1 MRRGVASAHTRA
13 MSERPSS
20 PIRSVAA
27 AVAGGRTSAVAM
39 AAEALDRI
47 ERLDPALNAVVGLRA
62 EGAYREAAAIDAA
75 IARGDPVGP
84 LAGVPVLVK
93 DLEDV
98 AGQRTTQGS
107 LLFADVE
114 PASEDSVIPARLRA
128 AGAVIVGKTNLSEFA
143 TEGFTDNLLFGATGN
158 PWSIAHSAGGS
169 SGGSAAAVAAGM
181 VPIATATDGGGS
193 IRIPASFCGLVG
205 LKPTHGVI
213 GRYPPHDWIDFSTFG
228 PFATSVADLR
238 LLLSVEAGPVSG
250 DPSARPVG
258 WTIERVPPPSHLY
271 AAPRTSDFGPLPP
284 GVQRS
289 LEDAAMALGEVLG
302 LPTTWMEPTDF
313 FADGDPDLDWFT
325 LATAEHVAALGR
337 PWVEAGLGRMHPATR
352 AFMEEGLATGI
363 EAYLAARRR
372 RFGYVRRLDDLLGP
386 SGLLLTP
393 TIASEGWYSDGRLT
407 LDGEPGMLAPEVY
420 STAVQNV
427 TGHPAITLPAGRSA
441 NGVPFGLQI
450 TGPRHAD
457 DLLLDVAAAWEAAYP
472 WPEVAP
478 GYEPFTS
485 ALA

>member
-1 MRRGVASAHTRA
+1 MV
-13 MSERPSS
+13 
-20 PIRSVAA
+20 
-27 AVAGGRTSAVAM
+27 
-39 AAEALDRI
+39 AEALDRI
-47 ERLDPALNAVVGLRA
+47 ARLDPAINAVVALRA
-62 EGAYREAAAIDAA
+62 EAAHREAETIDAA
-75 IARGDPVGP
+75 IARGERVGP

-98 AGQRTTQGS
+98 AGLLTTQGS
-107 LLFADVE
+107 LLFADAA
-114 PASEDSVIPARLRA
+114 PASEDGVIPARLRA
-128 AGAVIVGKTNLSEFA
+128 AGAVIVGKTNLPEFA

-158 PWSIAHSAGGS
+158 PWSLPHSCGGS

-238 LLLSVEAGPVSG
+238 LLLSVETGPVPG
-250 DPSARPVG
+250 DPTARPTG
-258 WTIERVPPPSHLY
+258 WATDPARRPTHLL
-271 AAPRTSDFGPLPP
+271 AAQRTSDLGPLPP
-284 GVQRS
+284 
-289 LEDAAMALGEVLG
+289 AMLARFEEAVRALADVLG
-302 LPTTWMEPTDF
+302 LAPAWMEPTAF
-313 FADGDPDLDWFT
+313 FAEGDPDLDWFT

-337 PWVEAGLGRMHPATR
+337 PWVEANLGRMHPASR
-352 AFMEEGLATGI
+352 AFMEVGLATGI
-363 EAYLAARRR
+363 EAYLEARRR
-372 RFGYVRRLDDLLGP
+372 RFGYVRRLDDLLGR
-386 SGLLLTP
+386 SSLLLTP
-393 TIASEGWYSDGRLT
+393 TIASEGWSADGRVT
-407 LDGEPGMLAPEVY
+407 LDGTPGMLGPEVY

-441 NGVPFGLQI
+441 NGVPFGLQV

>member
-1 MRRGVASAHTRA
+1 MT
-13 MSERPSS
+13 
-20 PIRSVAA
+20 VAA
-27 AVAGGRTSAVAM
+27 AVAGGRTTAVSM
-39 AAEALDRI
+39 VAEALDRI
-47 ERLDPALNAVVGLRA
+47 DRLDPAINAVVARRA
-62 EGAYREAAAIDAA
+62 EAANREAAAIDAA

-98 AGQRTTQGS
+98 TDMRTTQGS
-107 LLFADVE
+107 LLFADAE
-114 PASEDSVIPARLRA
+114 PATEDGLIPARLRA
-128 AGAVIVGKTNLSEFA
+128 AGAVIVGKTNLPEFA
-143 TEGFTDNLLFGATGN
+143 TEGFTDNRLFGATGN
-158 PWSIAHSAGGS
+158 PWSPLHSPGGS

-238 LLLSVEAGPVSG
+238 LLLSIEAGPVAG
-250 DPSARPVG
+250 DPTARPVG
-258 WTIERVPPPSHLY
+258 WAAEPVPPPAHLY
-271 AAPRTSDFGPLPP
+271 AAHRTSDLGPLPS
-284 GVQRS
+284 GLLHS
-289 LEDAAMALGEVLG
+289 LEDAVRALGDVLA
-302 LPTTWMEPTDF
+302 LPTIWMEPGDF
-313 FADGDPDLDWFT
+313 FSDGDPDLDWFT

-337 PWVEAGLGRMHPATR
+337 PWVETNLGRMHPASR
-352 AFMEEGLATGI
+352 AFMEVGLATGI
-363 EAYLAARRR
+363 EAYMDARRR
-372 RFGYVRRLDDLLGP
+372 RFGYVRRMDDLLGR

-393 TIASEGWYSDGRLT
+393 TIASEGWYADGRLT
-407 LDGEPGMLAPEVY
+407 LDGEPGMLGPEVY

-427 TGHPAITLPAGRSA
+427 TGHPAITLPAGRST
-441 NGVPFGLQI
+441 NGVPFGLQV

-478 GYEPFTS
+478 GYEGFTS
-485 ALA
+485 GLA

>member
-1 MRRGVASAHTRA
+1 MV
-13 MSERPSS
+13 
-20 PIRSVAA
+20 
-27 AVAGGRTSAVAM
+27 
-39 AAEALDRI
+39 AEALDRI
-47 ERLDPALNAVVGLRA
+47 ERLDPAINAVVALRA
-62 EGAYREAAAIDAA
+62 EAAHREAATIDAA
-75 IARGDPVGP
+75 IARGDPVGS

-98 AGQRTTQGS
+98 AGLRTTQGS

-114 PASEDSVIPARLRA
+114 PATEDSVIPARLRA

-143 TEGFTDNLLFGATGN
+143 TEGFTDNRLFGATGN
-158 PWSIAHSAGGS
+158 PWSIAHSPGGS
-169 SGGSAAAVAAGM
+169 SGGSAAVVAAGI

-193 IRIPASFCGLVG
+193 IRIPAAFCGLVG

-238 LLLSVEAGPVSG
+238 LLLSIEAGPVPG
-250 DPSARPVG
+250 DPTARPAG
-258 WTIERVPPPSHLY
+258 WAAEPVPSPTRLY
-271 AAPRTSDFGPLPP
+271 AAHRTSDLGPLPP
-284 GVQRS
+284 GVARS
-289 LEDAAMALGEVLG
+289 FEDAVRALSDVLA
-302 LPTTWMEPTDF
+302 LPVTWMEPRDCFT
-313 FADGDPDLDWFT
+313 DGDPDLDWFT

-337 PWVEAGLGRMHPATR
+337 PWVEAGLDRMHPATR
-352 AFMEEGLATGI
+352 AFMEVGLATDI
-363 EAYLAARRR
+363 DAYLAARRR
-372 RFGYVRRLDDLLGP
+372 RFGYVRRLDDLLGR
-386 SGLLLTP
+386 SGVLLTP
-393 TIASEGWYSDGRLT
+393 TIASEGWYADGRLT
-407 LDGEPGMLAPEVY
+407 LDDEPGMLGPELY

-441 NGVPFGLQI
+441 NGVPFGLQV

-478 GYEPFTS
+478 GYEAFTS
-485 ALA
+485 GLG